1 MHNPLR
7 TLSLSAAI
15 ACAALAPGAAAAQS
29 DAAGGAG
36 GFLLELNNTQPQG
49 QGCRLTYVA
58 TNETGT
64 DIEEIGYEVAVFDTE
79 GVVDRLLILEF
90 GRLSD
95 GRTKVVQ
102 FDLAETSCDGIS
114 RLLVN
119 DVAACSAADGSEP
132 DCLAML
138 ETSARGD
145 IAFDM

>member
-29 DAAGGAG
+29 DADGNGGS
-36 GFLLELNNTQPQG
+36 FTLELNNAQSEG
-49 QGCRLTYVA
+49 GGCRLTYVA
-58 TNETGT
+58 TNETGA

-119 DVAACSAADGSEP
+119 GVAACSAADGAAP
-132 DCLAML
+132 DCMGLL
-138 ETSARGD
+138 ETAARGD
-145 IAFDM
+145 IAFGM

>member
-15 ACAALAPGAAAAQS
+15 LCAALAPGAALAQS
-29 DAAGGAG
+29 DAGGG
-36 GFLLELNNTQPQG
+36 SFMLELNNAQTEG

-58 TNETGT
+58 TNETGM

-102 FDLAETSCDGIS
+102 FDLADASCDGIS

-119 DVAACSAADGSEP
+119 GVAACTAADGSEP
-132 DCLAML
+132 DCMDML
-138 ETSARGD
+138 DTSTRGA

>member
-15 ACAALAPGAAAAQS
+15 ACAALAPGAAMAQS
-29 DAAGGAG
+29 DAAGDG
-36 GFLLELNNTQPQG
+36 GSFRLELNNAQSEG

-58 TNETGT
+58 TNQSGM
-64 DIEEIGYEVAVFDTE
+64 DIEEIGYEVAVFDTD

-90 GRLSD
+90 GSLSD

-102 FDLAETSCDGIS
+102 FDLAEASCDGIS

-119 DVAACSAADGSEP
+119 GVAACTAADGTEP
-132 DCLAML
+132 DCLGML
-138 ETSARGD
+138 ETSARGA

>member
-7 TLSLSAAI
+7 TLSFSAAF
-15 ACAALAPGAAAAQS
+15 ACGALAPGAVSAQS
-29 DAAGGAG
+29 NAAGGS
-36 GFLLELNNTQPQG
+36 FMLELNNAQTEG

-58 TNETGT
+58 TNESGM

-90 GRLSD
+90 GRLAD

-102 FDLAETSCDGIS
+102 FDLTEAGCEGIS

-119 DVAACSAADGSEP
+119 GVAACTAADGSEP
-132 DCLAML
+132 DCLGML
-138 ETSARGD
+138 RTEARGA
-145 IAFDM
+145 IAFGM

>member
-1 MHNPLR
+1 MYNPLR

-15 ACAALAPGAAAAQS
+15 LGAALAPGAALAQS
-29 DAAGGAG
+29 DAAGGG
-36 GFLLELNNTQPQG
+36 GSFMLELNNAQTEG

-58 TNETGT
+58 TNETGM
-64 DIEEIGYEVAVFDTE
+64 DIEEIGYEVAVFDTD

-102 FDLAETSCDGIS
+102 FDLANASCEGIS

-119 DVAACSAADGSEP
+119 GVSACTAADGSEP
-132 DCLAML
+132 DCLGML
-138 ETSARGD
+138 DTSARGA
-145 IAFDM
+145 IGFDM

>member
-7 TLSLSAAI
+7 TLIFSAAI
-15 ACAALAPGAAAAQS
+15 AGAAVAPGAAAAQS
-29 DAAGGAG
+29 DAAGGS
-36 GFLLELNNTQPQG
+36 FMLELNNAQTEG

-58 TNETGT
+58 RNETGT
-64 DIEEIGYEVAVFDTE
+64 DIEEIGYEVAVFDTD

-102 FDLAETSCDGIS
+102 FDLADAPCEGIS

-119 DVAACSAADGSEP
+119 GVAACTAADGSEP
-132 DCLAML
+132 DCLGML
-138 ETSARGD
+138 ETNARGE
-145 IAFDM
+145 IAFGM